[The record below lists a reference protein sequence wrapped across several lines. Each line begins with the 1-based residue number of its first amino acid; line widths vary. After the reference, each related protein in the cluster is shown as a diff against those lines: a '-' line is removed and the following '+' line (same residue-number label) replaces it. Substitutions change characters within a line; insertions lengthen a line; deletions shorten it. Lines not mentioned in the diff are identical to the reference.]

1 MSKRS
6 RPRPTRR
13 PPRRTP
19 LSSADL
25 FAALGNETRLRLVRR
40 LSSGGPSSIA
50 RLAAGS
56 PITRQA
62 VTKHLEVLARAGLVR
77 GSRHGREHLW
87 QLEPDRLEEAQ
98 RWLEAISA
106 RWDEA
111 LERLRAAVEGTG
123 GGDSKGEVREVT
135 PAARST
141 L

>member
-1 MSKRS
+1 MSR
-6 RPRPTRR
+6 RPDPGAARR
-13 PPRRTP
+13 PPRRP
-19 LSSADL
+19 PAGSADL

-77 GSRHGREHLW
+77 GSRRGREHLW
-87 QLEPDRLEEAQ
+87 QLEPDRIEEAQ

-106 RWDEA
+106 RWDRA
-111 LERLRAAVEGTG
+111 LERLRAAVEEPV
-123 GGDSKGEVREVT
+123 DQ
-135 PAARST
+135 A
-141 L
+141 